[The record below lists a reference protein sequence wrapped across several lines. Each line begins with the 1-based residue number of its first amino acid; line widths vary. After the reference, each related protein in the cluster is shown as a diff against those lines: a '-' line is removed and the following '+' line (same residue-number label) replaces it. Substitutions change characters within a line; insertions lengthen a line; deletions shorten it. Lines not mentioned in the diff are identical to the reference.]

1 MKNTRFF
8 YLALFLFI
16 HAPIICMEDSELAL
30 VAEGLAA
37 LHNNGITLEGFRA
50 PQPIAMERETSN
62 QNDEKPAQPQHI
74 IGLIEEHKVPQE
86 PTTPETSPSVPQ
98 KVVSDLPEMSQP
110 GDSSDED
117 NAPLSPS
124 SLCKSIRSSISGNL
138 QSDIAEFISI
148 EKPKVALDQAQEFFY
163 SNDKEQK
170 APKLTV
176 RKIIEIFLADA
187 TKQREIVG
195 SRSLAEI
202 ISPQAASLQ
211 IHYER
216 LADTEELVNLYL
228 SLKLKTSKMPFEQR
242 KQSIEF
248 EHCKLIYKS
257 LKKKF
262 KDDKKKVKEL
272 LYGAADYETD
282 EEDMI
287 DAGLQ
292 PDGLDVYRHSKN
304 ILTYVKPAIEK
315 AIVGSDATIN
325 DLGNEQDDLIQQIKQ
340 LKQKKQETN
349 LKLTQEIAHVR
360 HARQAL
366 DIVEN
371 DRKEHK
377 KYLDRRQKGLSDTIG
392 SSKES
397 ITKISGEI
405 ENAAKK
411 ASKESD
417 VESRKKLQAQ
427 KNEMEANRDQASA
440 FLANLECKMKNFNS
454 PTGYKLFGT

>member
-1 MKNTRFF
+1 
-8 YLALFLFI
+8 
-16 HAPIICMEDSELAL
+16 
-30 VAEGLAA
+30 
-37 LHNNGITLEGFRA
+37 
-50 PQPIAMERETSN
+50 
-62 QNDEKPAQPQHI
+62 
-74 IGLIEEHKVPQE
+74 
-86 PTTPETSPSVPQ
+86 
-98 KVVSDLPEMSQP
+98 
-110 GDSSDED
+110 
-117 NAPLSPS
+117 
-124 SLCKSIRSSISGNL
+124 
-138 QSDIAEFISI
+138 
-148 EKPKVALDQAQEFFY
+148 
-163 SNDKEQK
+163 
-170 APKLTV
+170 
-176 RKIIEIFLADA
+176 
-187 TKQREIVG
+187 
-195 SRSLAEI
+195 
-202 ISPQAASLQ
+202 
-211 IHYER
+211 
-216 LADTEELVNLYL
+216 
-228 SLKLKTSKMPFEQR
+228 MPFEQR
-242 KQSIEF
+242 KQSIDF

-325 DLGNEQDDLIQQIKQ
+325 DLGNEQDDLIKQIKQ